1 MTVSETFFKLF
12 APAFAALCLAACNST
27 QPVAVAEAPTLATRN
42 TTPAGFTLPEGSGCS
57 AAIARYRAIMDNDLA
72 MGHVNQGVYS
82 TIQNEIAAAASACS
96 AGRDAQ
102 AVALV
107 HASKAR
113 HGYPG

>member
-1 MTVSETFFKLF
+1 MTVPKTLLERV
-12 APAFAALCLAACNST
+12 APAFAALCLAACNSA
-27 QPVAVAEAPTLATRN
+27 QPVAVAQAPAVATRN
-42 TTPAGFTLPEGSGCS
+42 TTPAGFELPEGSGCS
-57 AAIARYRAIMDNDLA
+57 GAIRRYRAIMDNDLA
-72 MGHVNQGVYS
+72 MGHVTQGVYA